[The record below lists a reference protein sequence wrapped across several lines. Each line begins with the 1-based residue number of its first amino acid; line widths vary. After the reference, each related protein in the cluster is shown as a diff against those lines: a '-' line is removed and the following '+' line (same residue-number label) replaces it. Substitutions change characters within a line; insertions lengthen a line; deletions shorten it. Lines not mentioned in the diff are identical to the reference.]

1 MDIKKITYRIQY
13 FNNFGL
19 PKHDLIYKIFLLFIY
34 TKTKIIDNSNFY
46 FCNGCLF
53 EDNIIKTPFIRYKNE
68 FNDIYIDIPRNKEW
82 FFVNY
87 NDNQKKK
94 EYMLDDDDI
103 NILNI
108 IKSFA
113 CLSKE
118 FTKEL
123 FYLIAIRY
131 GCIKY
136 LSDLN
141 NKSYSKKQ
149 HIDNKLLLEQIDNF
163 FYNNPMLGYKNMFK
177 ESRESFYAIQ

>member
-13 FNNFGL
+13 FNNFVL

-34 TKTKIIDNSNFY
+34 TKTKIIDNTNFY
-46 FCNGCLF
+46 FLNGALF
-53 EDNIIKTPFIRYKNE
+53 EDNIINAPFIRYKNE
-68 FNDIYIDIPRNKEW
+68 FNDIYIDIPKNKEW
-82 FFVNY
+82 FFVDY
-87 NDNQKKK
+87 NDNQKKQ
-94 EYMLDDDDI
+94 EYMLDNDDI

-113 CLSKE
+113 CLPKE
-118 FTKEL
+118 LTKEL
-123 FYLIAIRY
+123 FYLTAIRY

-141 NKSYSKKQ
+141 NKSYSEKQ
-149 HIDNKLLLEQIDNF
+149 YIDNNLLLKELDDY
-163 FYNNPMLGYKNMFK
+163 FYNNPILSYKNMFK